1 MRTILNKLH
10 LYLRK
15 YMIIKST
22 TIGLDRLGIQTL
34 NNVCYNFSSKDLVT
48 DIVNNGE
55 GIIGMRGA
63 AMVNTGIYTGRSPKD
78 KYIVDEPS
86 SNEKVW
92 WGNVNQKIPE
102 GTFNNL
108 FRQII
113 DFYNEKKESK
123 TYVFDGYAGAD
134 PKYSL
139 NVRILAKKAWQAH
152 FVRNMFIN
160 QNNINPGD
168 FEPGFT
174 IINASELKNTDFE
187 KFNMNSETFIIF
199 HLAKKIAI
207 IGGTE
212 YGGEMKKG
220 IFSVLHYLLPQRGV
234 LSMHCSA
241 NVQDNM
247 QNSAIFFGL
256 SGTGK
261 TTLSTDPNR
270 PLIGDD
276 EHGWSDDGIFNFEG
290 GCYAKVINLNPNEE
304 PDIYDAIREEALL
317 ENVVFDNDT
326 LEIDF
331 TDGSKTENTR
341 VSYPIEHISNSIASR
356 GMPST
361 SGHPEKIIFLTCDA
375 YGVLPPVAK
384 LTPEQAMYH
393 FISGYTAKVAG
404 TERGVTEPTATFSPC
419 FGGPFLTLHPFEYA
433 KLLKEKMKKFKVKVY
448 LVNTGWVGD
457 SAQSGAKRFSLP
469 KTRNILNSILNGSIE
484 KSNFRE
490 DMYFGFKIPE
500 KLNNLDFKTLNPLY
514 AWKMLDKYHS
524 SAQMLVIKF
533 QKNYKLYDLGDENI
547 LNAGP
552 KIPK

>member
-1 MRTILNKLH
+1 
-10 LYLRK
+10 
-15 YMIIKST
+15 MIVKSKRL
-22 TIGLDRLGIQTL
+22 GLDKLGIKNL
-34 NNVCYNFSSKDLVT
+34 NNVCYNFSSKELVT
-48 DIVNNGE
+48 DIVDNGE

-63 AMVNTGIYTGRSPKD
+63 AMVDTGIYTGRSPKD
-78 KYIVDEPS
+78 KYIVDESS
-86 SNEKVW
+86 SNKKVW
-92 WGNVNQKIPE
+92 WGEVNQKISE
-102 GTFNNL
+102 GVFDILFN
-108 FRQII
+108 QII
-113 DFYNEKKESK
+113 DFYNREKHSK

-139 NVRILAKKAWQAH
+139 KVRILAKKAWQAH
-152 FVRNMFIN
+152 FVHNMFIN
-160 QNNINPGD
+160 QDKINPED
-168 FEPGFT
+168 FDPGFT

-187 KFNMNSETFIIF
+187 KFKMNSETFIIF

-241 NVQDNM
+241 NVQDDM

-261 TTLSTDPNR
+261 TTLSTDPYR

-290 GCYAKVINLNPNEE
+290 GCYAKVINLNPKEE
-304 PDIYDAIREEALL
+304 PDIYNAIREEALL
-317 ENVVFDNDT
+317 ENVVFDKDNLD
-326 LEIDF
+326 IDF

-341 VSYPIEHISNSIASR
+341 VSYPIEHINNSIA
-356 GMPST
+356 GMGLPSMA
-361 SGHPEKIIFLTCDA
+361 GHPEKIIFLTCDA

-384 LTPEQAMYH
+384 LNPEQAMYH

-419 FGGPFLTLHPFEYA
+419 FGGPFLTLHPLEYA
-433 KLLKEKMKKFKVKVY
+433 KLLKEKMKNFSVNVY
-448 LVNTGWVGD
+448 LVNTGWVGE

-469 KTRNILNSILNGSIE
+469 KTRKILSSILNGSIE
-484 KSNFRE
+484 KSNFVT
-490 DMYFGFKIPE
+490 DMYFGFEIP
-500 KLNNLDFKTLNPLY
+500 KDLDSLDSKTLNPLH
-514 AWKMLDKYHS
+514 AWKELDKYHS
-524 SAQMLVIKF
+524 SAQMLVNKF
-533 QKNYKLYDLGDENI
+533 QNNYELYDLGDDNI